1 MKKQSAKT
9 QKTKAKTTAKTKKT
23 TVLKSKKL
31 NYTDGKA
38 HEIDER
44 QKLRDLEEILN
55 PGGMFNP
62 FRVNTEEDFD
72 SKVSDMSLPEL
83 QSLAVETGVFPSG
96 NKTSLR
102 QKLKKEFKSR
112 VFQGKGRVIQQD
124 KPIIDP
130 NSLTAEQKKLF
141 NIQ

>member
-1 MKKQSAKT
+1 MKKQSPKT
-9 QKTKAKTTAKTKKT
+9 QQAKTKKSAKTRKT
-23 TVLKSKKL
+23 TVLKSKTLK
-31 NYTDGKA
+31 YTDGKA
-38 HEIDER
+38 HEVDER

-72 SKVSDMSLPEL
+72 NKVSDMSLPEL

-96 NKTSLR
+96 NKTSLK

-124 KPIIDP
+124 KPIVDP

-141 NIQ
+141 NVR

>member
-1 MKKQSAKT
+1 MKKQSTKA
-9 QKTKAKTTAKTKKT
+9 QKTKVKTTAKTKKT

-38 HEIDER
+38 HEVDER

-55 PGGMFNP
+55 PAGMFNP
-62 FRVNTEEDFD
+62 FRVSTEEDFD
-72 SKVSDMSLPEL
+72 NKVSDMSLPEL

-96 NKTSLR
+96 NKTSLK

-112 VFQGKGRVIQQD
+112 VFQGKGRVIQHD